1 MQEMLLQAGKKSILV
16 GNVGKPVLEEIDF
29 ENPPEIVVYELSSF
43 MIDALNEFHVDI
55 AIFTSLYPTHT
66 KEHGGYEPYIQAK
79 FRLLAH
85 ADHLLIGSQLVEAA
99 GNNK

>member
-1 MQEMLLQAGKKSILV
+1 MLQQAGKKSVLV
-16 GNVGKPVLEEIDF
+16 GNIGLPVLEEIDF

-43 MIDALNEFHVDI
+43 MIDALDTFCVHI
-55 AIFTSLYPTHT
+55 AIFTTLYPTHT

-85 ADHLLIGSQLVEAA
+85 ADHLLIGSQLEKAA
-99 GNNK
+99 GTNK